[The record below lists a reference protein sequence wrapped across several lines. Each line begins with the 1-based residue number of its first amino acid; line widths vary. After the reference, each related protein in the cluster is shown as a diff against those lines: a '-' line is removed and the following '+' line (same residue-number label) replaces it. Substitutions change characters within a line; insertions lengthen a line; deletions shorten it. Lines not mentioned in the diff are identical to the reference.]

1 MSLHCS
7 DAVTVTSYSTVATF
21 SIFTKKQ
28 QVIGQMMSLM
38 MTLMT
43 SMMMRNQRLLMRR
56 RDGERR
62 ITYCEKIFFFVI
74 KSALEGYLW
83 MVVVSLQDP
92 PITDNDPIVPAET
105 ESNSCIRQR

>member
-1 MSLHCS
+1 MT
-7 DAVTVTSYSTVATF
+7 DDEFDDDTDDEYDDEEPAATDEEERWGE
-21 SIFTKKQ
+21 KD
-28 QVIGQMMSLM
+28 
-38 MTLMT
+38 
-43 SMMMRNQRLLMRR
+43 NLLWKN
-56 RDGERR
+56 
-62 ITYCEKIFFFVI
+62 IFFVI